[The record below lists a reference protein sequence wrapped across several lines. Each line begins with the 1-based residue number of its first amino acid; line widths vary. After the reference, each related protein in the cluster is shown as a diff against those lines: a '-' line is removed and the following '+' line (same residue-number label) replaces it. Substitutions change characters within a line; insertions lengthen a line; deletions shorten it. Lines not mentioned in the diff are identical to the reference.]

1 MAETPEQKTL
11 NEISERL
18 KEQNINGGKLLELR
32 EKSMQAF
39 PAEAFKT
46 ISQETGDAVKAQR
59 AAIDKMLEDGPDNTA
74 SGLAK
79 FLGVDFKSEFFG
91 RLKKITAGFKDIKT
105 GLGDLGKALGLGKV
119 KNAVGGF
126 WDFLK
131 TLIGVGLATVGFI
144 EFLEGWNN
152 ANEIFGKQANFGE
165 RLSAGLANVIG
176 SFAGLT
182 DGEVEALARDINDT
196 VQSVLAFLSTEL
208 KAVQETFRAS
218 WPNVKIAFTGLTQ
231 ILEGEFLS
239 GINNFSSGISGIA
252 TNLIESESI
261 LAKAVLALAAIKI
274 GSAAIGFAGAIGPI
288 FTAISSIVTGIG
300 TIFAAVGGKAAF
312 IAAFKVIG
320 AGAAAATGGTLA
332 AVLVPLALAL
342 GAVLLLKGTFD
353 GFKAAV
359 EEYKNSGDPVKALK
373 AFFGTF
379 FDSIIGVFKNI
390 YSFLT
395 DQIDTVVFKV
405 KDFLGLE
412 MTKAEQYKSQSQ
424 DVEEQRAKLVS
435 MEERGTF
442 GENQLRRQRE
452 KLASMEA
459 ELQGVGNAAAID
471 NQILN
476 SGVST
481 FKDYI
486 QALEDNKDLTTEQR
500 LEELREAR
508 EAREKMSFQNFQV
521 QQNVEN
527 KSLIAKIKT
536 RADRSASFT
545 TPANAL

>member
-1 MAETPEQKTL
+1 M
-11 NEISERL
+11 
-18 KEQNINGGKLLELR
+18 
-32 EKSMQAF
+32 
-39 PAEAFKT
+39 
-46 ISQETGDAVKAQR
+46 
-59 AAIDKMLEDGPDNTA
+59 
-74 SGLAK
+74 
-79 FLGVDFKSEFFG
+79 
-91 RLKKITAGFKDIKT
+91 
-105 GLGDLGKALGLGKV
+105 
-119 KNAVGGF
+119 
-126 WDFLK
+126 
-131 TLIGVGLATVGFI
+131 
-144 EFLEGWNN
+144 
-152 ANEIFGKQANFGE
+152 
-165 RLSAGLANVIG
+165 
-176 SFAGLT
+176 
-182 DGEVEALARDINDT
+182 
-196 VQSVLAFLSTEL
+196 
-208 KAVQETFRAS
+208 
-218 WPNVKIAFTGLTQ
+218 
-231 ILEGEFLS
+231 
-239 GINNFSSGISGIA
+239 
-252 TNLIESESI
+252 
-261 LAKAVLALAAIKI
+261 
-274 GSAAIGFAGAIGPI
+274 
-288 FTAISSIVTGIG
+288 
-300 TIFAAVGGKAAF
+300 
-312 IAAFKVIG
+312 
-320 AGAAAATGGTLA
+320 
-332 AVLVPLALAL
+332 
-342 GAVLLLKGTFD
+342 
-353 GFKAAV
+353 
-359 EEYKNSGDPVKALK
+359 
-373 AFFGTF
+373 
-379 FDSIIGVFKNI
+379 FKNI

-412 MTKAEQYKSQSQ
+412 MTKAEQLKSRSQ
-424 DVEEQRAKLVS
+424 DVEEQRAKIVS